1 MKINN
6 HPIYNDGN
14 QACYVVLM
22 YAYLFIII
30 IIFFL
35 HFVEDADMNA
45 SICEILLFVIRRL
58 RLTFA
63 TFR

>member
-1 MKINN
+1 MKGKAIGNNSLMRYYMKINN

-30 IIFFL
+30 IIFFNSFYKPFSVL
-35 HFVEDADMNA
+35 K
-45 SICEILLFVIRRL
+45 
-58 RLTFA
+58 
-63 TFR
+63 